1 MQIESLAI
9 ADVKLITPKRFADA
23 RGYFSE
29 TWNQAA
35 LHAAGVD
42 AVFVQEN
49 QSLSRHVGT
58 VRGLHFQTPP
68 RAQHKLVRVL
78 KGRIFDVA
86 VDLRRNSATYGQWIS
101 AQLSAESGTQIFVPV
116 GFAHGFCTLEP
127 DTEVAY
133 LVSDGYAPA
142 ADSALHWRDPH
153 LAIDW
158 PIDPAAAML
167 SDKDAAAPAFAKFS
181 SPF

>member
-9 ADVKLITPKRFADA
+9 SDVKLITPKRFADA

-29 TWNQAA
+29 TWNQPA
-35 LHAAGVD
+35 LHVAGVN
-42 AVFVQEN
+42 AVFIQEN

-68 RAQHKLVRVL
+68 HVQHKLVRVL

-86 VDLRRNSATYGQWIS
+86 VDLRRNSAAYGQWVG
-101 AQLSAESGTQIFVPV
+101 AQLSAENGTQIFVPA

-133 LVSDGYAPA
+133 LVSEVYVPA
-142 ADSALHWRDPH
+142 ADSALHWRDPD

-158 PIDPAAAML
+158 PIDPAAAVL
-167 SDKDAAAPAFAKFS
+167 SDKDAAAPAFAKFI